1 MLQRNEIRQKS
12 ESRLCR
18 QALIIPAIDL
28 QGGEAVRLFKGDY
41 NKKTVYS
48 KNPVELARKFESMG
62 AKYLHIVDLDGAKDG
77 KTVNFETIKKIRA
90 AVRIPLQVGGGI
102 RNEDAV
108 ALYIEEA
115 GADRVILGTVAVE
128 NPDFVREMISKYG
141 AQRIV
146 VGVDV
151 RDGKAAT
158 SGWLVDSG
166 IPYLEFIERLKDM
179 GVTTVIVT
187 DISKDGTM
195 TGPNFAMYKK
205 IMGINI
211 IISGGVSCNEDI
223 KAAANYYGVIVG
235 KAYYEGKVDLQSLLG
250 AAEWRSANSVITA
263 KRRIIPC
270 LDIKDG
276 KVVKGVNFVN
286 LKELGDP
293 VELARKYERE
303 GASEIVMLDITA
315 TNEKRN
321 TFFDLLKKVSHGITI
336 PITVG
341 GGIKSIE
348 DFRKAFENG
357 ASKVSVNSAAVANP
371 ELVRQASKEFG
382 KDRIVAAI
390 DGKGQNVVVKGGKE
404 KTQLLVVEWAKKC
417 ESLGAGE
424 ILLTMMDTDGV
435 GKGYDITMTKAV
447 VDAVKIPVIA
457 SGGCGSIADIIDVF
471 EKTGCDA
478 ALAASLF
485 HYNKVTI
492 PAIVQDF
499 YTGRVLMLAYVNP
512 QSYEIMLREG
522 RTCFWSRS
530 RKELWR
536 KGETSGDLQIIK
548 SMAFD
553 CDNDTLLIQVEQ
565 TGKGACHTG
574 QYSCFGAEQGE
585 FAMLDNV
592 YTQILDRA
600 RNPKEK
606 SYTNYL
612 LDAGLDKIC
621 KKLGE
626 ETTETI
632 IAAKNND
639 KAEIV
644 NEIADVTYHMLVLM
658 FKTGISPRDVSA
670 KLAERFQVHGNLK
683 VKNIKGEA

>member
-1 MLQRNEIRQKS
+1 MTEQNEGLRNEAKACCQT
-12 ESRLCR
+12 
-18 QALIIPAIDL
+18 LIIPAIDL

-48 KNPVELARKFESMG
+48 KTPVELARKFESMG
-62 AKYLHIVDLDGAKDG
+62 AKYLHVVDLDGAKNG
-77 KTVNFETIKKIRA
+77 NTANLEVIKKIRA
-90 AVRIPLQVGGGI
+90 AVRIPIQVGGGI
-102 RNEDAV
+102 RNEDTV
-108 ALYIEEA
+108 ALYIEEV
-115 GADRVILGTVAVE
+115 GVDRVILGTVAVD
-128 NPDFVREMISKYG
+128 NPAFVKQMISKYG
-141 AQRIV
+141 AKRIV
-146 VGVDV
+146 IGVDV
-151 RDGKAAT
+151 RDGKVAT
-158 SGWLVDSG
+158 SGWVTDSG
-166 IPYLEFIERLKDM
+166 VPFLEFIRQLKEM
-179 GVTTVIVT
+179 GVTTIIVT

-205 IMGINI
+205 IKGVNV
-211 IISGGVSCNEDI
+211 IISGGVSCNDDI
-223 KAAANYYGVIVG
+223 KAAANYYGIIIG
-235 KAYYEGKVDLQSLLG
+235 KAYYEGKVDLQSLFS
-250 AAEWRSANSVITA
+250 AAERRGASLVIPA
-263 KRRIIPC
+263 VRRIIPC

-276 KVVKGVNFVN
+276 KVVKGINFVN

-293 VELARKYERE
+293 VELARKYERD

-315 TNEKRN
+315 TNEKRS
-321 TFFDLLKKVSHGITI
+321 TFFDLLKKVSQEITI

-357 ASKVSVNSAAVANP
+357 ARKVSVNSAAVANP
-371 ELVRQASKEFG
+371 ELIVQASKEFG
-382 KDRIVAAI
+382 KERIVIAI
-390 DGKGQNVVVKGGKE
+390 DGNGQNVVVQGGKE
-404 KTQLLVVEWAKKC
+404 KTVLKIVEWAKKC
-417 ESLGAGE
+417 EELGAGE
-424 ILLTMMDTDGV
+424 ILLTMMDTDGA
-435 GKGYDITMTKAV
+435 GKGYDIAMTKAV

-457 SGGCGSIADIIDVF
+457 SGGCGSIADIADVF

-485 HYNKVTI
+485 HYNKVII

-536 KGETSGDLQIIK
+536 KGETSGDVQIIK
-548 SMAFD
+548 SVAFD

-574 QYSCFGAEQGE
+574 QYSCFGAERGE
-585 FAMLDNV
+585 FAMLDAV
-592 YTQILDRA
+592 YTQIADRVK
-600 RNPKEK
+600 NPKEK

-658 FKTGISPRDVSA
+658 FKMGISLRDVSG
-670 KLAERFQVHGNLK
+670 KLAERFQVQGNLK
-683 VKNIKGEA
+683 VKNEKGEM

>member
-1 MLQRNEIRQKS
+1 MTEQNEGSKNEAKACCQT
-12 ESRLCR
+12 
-18 QALIIPAIDL
+18 LIIPAIDL

-48 KNPVELARKFESMG
+48 KTPVELARKFESMG
-62 AKYLHIVDLDGAKDG
+62 AEYLHVVDLDGAKNG
-77 KTVNFETIKKIRA
+77 NTANLEVIKKIRA
-90 AVRIPLQVGGGI
+90 AVRIPIQVGGGI
-102 RNEDAV
+102 RNEDTV
-108 ALYIEEA
+108 ALYIEEV
-115 GADRVILGTVAVE
+115 GVDRVILGTVAVD
-128 NPDFVREMISKYG
+128 NPVFVKQMISKYG
-141 AQRIV
+141 AKRIV
-146 VGVDV
+146 IGVDV
-151 RDGKAAT
+151 RDGKVAT
-158 SGWLVDSG
+158 SGWVTDSG
-166 IPYLEFIERLKDM
+166 VPFLEFIRQLKEM
-179 GVTTVIVT
+179 GVTTIIVT

-195 TGPNFAMYKK
+195 TGPNFAVYKK
-205 IMGINI
+205 IKGVNV
-211 IISGGVSCNEDI
+211 IISGGVSCNDDI
-223 KAAANYYGVIVG
+223 KAAANYYGIIIG
-235 KAYYEGKVDLQSLLG
+235 KAYYEGKVDLQSLFS
-250 AAEWRSANSVITA
+250 AAERRGASLVIPA
-263 KRRIIPC
+263 VRRIIPC

-276 KVVKGVNFVN
+276 KVVKGINFVN

-293 VELARKYERE
+293 VELARKYERD

-315 TNEKRN
+315 TNEKRS
-321 TFFDLLKKVSHGITI
+321 TFFDLLKKVSQEITI

-357 ASKVSVNSAAVANP
+357 ARKVSVNSAAVANP
-371 ELVRQASKEFG
+371 ELIVQASKEFG
-382 KDRIVAAI
+382 KERIVIAI
-390 DGKGQNVVVKGGKE
+390 DGNGQNVVVQGGKE
-404 KTQLLVVEWAKKC
+404 KTVLKIVEWAKKC
-417 ESLGAGE
+417 EELGAGE

-435 GKGYDITMTKAV
+435 GKGYAIAMTKAV

-457 SGGCGSIADIIDVF
+457 SGGCGSIADIADVF

-485 HYNKVTI
+485 HYNKVII

-536 KGETSGDLQIIK
+536 KGETSGDVQIIK
-548 SMAFD
+548 SVAFD

-574 QYSCFGAEQGE
+574 QYSCFGAEHGE
-585 FAMLDNV
+585 FAMLDAV
-592 YTQILDRA
+592 YTQIADRVK
-600 RNPKEK
+600 NPKEK

-658 FKTGISPRDVSA
+658 FKMGLSLRDVSG
-670 KLAERFQVHGNLK
+670 KLAERFQVQGNLK
-683 VKNIKGEA
+683 EKNSKGEV